1 MVPQQLNNF
10 QFSGK
15 KLFSDHLWS
24 KLAVDNLYSDI
35 FSDTFHI
42 CICSFKDL
50 IRVQRTKQ

>member
-15 KLFSDHLWS
+15 KFFSNHLWR
-24 KLAVDNLYSDI
+24 KLAVYNFYSDI

-42 CICSFKDL
+42 SIGSFKDL
-50 IRVQRTKQ
+50 IRVQRTKR